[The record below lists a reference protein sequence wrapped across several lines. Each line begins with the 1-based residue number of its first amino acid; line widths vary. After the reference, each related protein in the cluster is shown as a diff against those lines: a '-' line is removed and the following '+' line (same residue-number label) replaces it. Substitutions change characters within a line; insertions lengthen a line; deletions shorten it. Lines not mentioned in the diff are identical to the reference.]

1 MTWLD
6 RRRFTKACVLAA
18 AGALRPPLARA
29 QDVSDKPPSTG
40 HLNAVTPTL
49 GGRQFWADEHFF
61 HDYHIQRNVF
71 TGHYRLL
78 DGSNLRRAWGTF
90 DECRA
95 KLLQIRDERRLPA
108 MSGRAVVVLHGL
120 FRSGHSM
127 GRMAKFLREKGGYSV
142 FNVNYPTTRGPVTDH
157 AQSLAKVISSLEGI
171 EEINFVAHSL
181 GNLVVRHYLGDH
193 TNAEAGVFPDPRIGR
208 MVMLGPPN
216 QGAQLAEALGQ
227 YRLFHVVAGQSASQ
241 LGRDWQQLEARLATP
256 ACPFGILAGGR
267 GTEKGYNPLLG
278 QDNDL
283 VVSVECTRLAGAA
296 DFAVLPV
303 LHTLMMDDAKVQEY
317 TLRFLEH
324 GYFISPDQCQ
334 PIAIATQ
341 RPASAVDA
349 NKIR

>member
-1 MTWLD
+1 MTLLD
-6 RRRFTKACVLAA
+6 RRRFTRACVLAA
-18 AGALRPPLARA
+18 GGALRPWLARA
-29 QDVSDKPPSTG
+29 EDVSEKPPSTG

-61 HDYHIQRNVF
+61 HDWHIQRNVF

-95 KLLQIRDERRLPA
+95 KLAQIRDERRLPA
-108 MSGRAVVVLHGL
+108 MNGPAVVVLHGL

-127 GRMAKFLREKGGYSV
+127 GRMARFLREKGGYSV

-157 AQSLAKVISSLEGI
+157 AQSLAKVIASLEGI

-181 GNLVVRHYLGDH
+181 GNLVVRHYLGDN
-193 TNAEAGVFPDPRIGR
+193 TNVEAGVSPDPRIGR

-241 LGRDWQQLEARLATP
+241 LGRDWQHLEARLATP

-267 GTEKGYNPLLG
+267 GTETGYNPLLG
-278 QDNDL
+278 RDNDMI
-283 VVSVECTRLAGAA
+283 VSVECTRLAGAA

-317 TLRFLEH
+317 TLRFLQH
-324 GYFISPDQCQ
+324 GYFISKDQCQ
-334 PIAIATQ
+334 PIALTAP
-341 RPASAVDA
+341 RPAAAIDA